1 MEKKVNQ
8 KLIVWIIIFVII
20 ILVSLFSTVKLI
32 NSSKVEEEIIA
43 PIPYYPNENM
53 VKIFKND
60 AEDQI
65 FTQTVDMVKQG
76 KIQIKQVDLLT
87 RVVMVYDISAEY
99 IKLIYTEEVA
109 NKEFKEDYIDNLI
122 PNRMDIILKA
132 PIEMGTNWKDDDGG
146 IYEIIKLNAL
156 VDTPAGTFE
165 TLVVRYTNDDFTV
178 KEYYAKDIG
187 LVKIILNNYGVY
199 ELMQINK

>member
-132 PIEMGTNWKDDDGG
+132 PIAMGTNWKDDDGG

>member
-43 PIPYYPNENM
+43 SIPYYPNENM

-87 RVVMVYDISAEY
+87 RVVMVYDISADY